1 MDRKNIK
8 VELKEETIRALNYI
22 QEHYWFGMFK
32 QIGIAEN
39 DETEYILRNALDD
52 FRNSTDEEK
61 TLFDF

>member
-32 QIGIAEN
+32 QIGLAEN
-39 DETEYILRNALDD
+39 NEVEYILRNALDD
-52 FRNSTDEEK
+52 FRNSTNEEK
-61 TLFDF
+61 TLFNF